1 MAIRS
6 QRSLSSVNIWP
17 GYVDVLA
24 TLLIVTIFTVMIS
37 TITQLY
43 FNDVIGKKQVRF
55 QNLIGKYLKLVKIYQ

>member
-6 QRSLSSVNIWP
+6 QKSLSSVNIWP

-43 FNDVIGKKQVRF
+43 FFKPRTNG
-55 QNLIGKYLKLVKIYQ
+55 IYQKKSTEKIILINQ